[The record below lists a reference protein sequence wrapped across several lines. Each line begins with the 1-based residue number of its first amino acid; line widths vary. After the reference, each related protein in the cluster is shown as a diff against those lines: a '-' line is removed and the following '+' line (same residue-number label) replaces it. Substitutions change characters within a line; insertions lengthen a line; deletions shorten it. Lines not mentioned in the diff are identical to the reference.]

1 MIMKKLYESLSL
13 TLAMMLMLASVA
25 LAQERVVTGTVADE
39 TGTGMPGVN
48 VLVKGT
54 PQGTVTDAQGSFSI
68 SAAPEATLVFTFV
81 GYKTTE
87 VAVGDR
93 TSINVAMEVDLTS
106 LDEVVVTGYGVDKRR
121 EIAGALSIV
130 KTKDLT
136 VTPTGNVEQLL
147 QGRVPGV
154 TVIQNGQVGSTA
166 QVRVRGFGSLG
177 PAGSNNPLY
186 IVDGVPT
193 QD

>member
-54 PQGTVTDAQGSFSI
+54 PQGTVTDAQGGFSI

-93 TSINVAMEVDLTS
+93 TTINVAMEVDLTS

-136 VTPTGNVEQLL
+136 VTPTGNV
-147 QGRVPGV
+147 
-154 TVIQNGQVGSTA
+154 
-166 QVRVRGFGSLG
+166 
-177 PAGSNNPLY
+177 
-186 IVDGVPT
+186 
-193 QD
+193 

>member
-1 MIMKKLYESLSL
+1 MKKLYESLSL

-54 PQGTVTDAQGSFSI
+54 PQGTVTDAQGGFSI

-106 LDEVVVTGYGVDKRR
+106 LDEVVVTGYSVDNRR
-121 EIAGALSIV
+121 AITGAVSTV

-136 VTPTGNVEQLL
+136 VYPQVTLNNNCRAVFRGNRCHKRTTRYHQPDS
-147 QGRVPGV
+147 RSR
-154 TVIQNGQVGSTA
+154 IWSIW
-166 QVRVRGFGSLG
+166 R
-177 PAGSNNPLY
+177 
-186 IVDGVPT
+186 
-193 QD
+193 